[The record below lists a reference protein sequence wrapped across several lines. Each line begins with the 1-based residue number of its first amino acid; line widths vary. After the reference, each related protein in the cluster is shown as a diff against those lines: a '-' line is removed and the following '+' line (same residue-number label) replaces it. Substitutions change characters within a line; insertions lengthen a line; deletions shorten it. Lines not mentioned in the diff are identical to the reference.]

1 MTSSKRLRCSNTINY
16 YSKNMRHCIKFLL
29 PAVLLLSSCFKFS
42 KEINIPLTE
51 SGAGKLVIN
60 SLNPV
65 GSKITAQVSVSTSA
79 TEPFSL
85 KIVDNAQVMLYT
97 NGQMN
102 GAMVYDP
109 NQKIYTSTV
118 VPVAGQRYSIEASA
132 NGFTTVSAKTES
144 PVIVPIIDTRE
155 NASGRKNDDGNPLSE
170 FRIRFNDPPTPGD
183 LYIIRFTSGKEEYMF
198 RSMEVYSVDPCV
210 EKVLPPPDIIF
221 ENEALGTLSSG
232 NGIFIQDQSFNG
244 MQKEL
249 ILYIGSPEPLNT
261 MPEEYFG
268 DVEVSLLHVTTDFYN
283 YYKSYFMSAAAGG
296 NKDPF
301 SEPVGVQSNVK
312 DGYGIFSVAGKSTKK
327 LN

>member
-1 MTSSKRLRCSNTINY
+1 
-16 YSKNMRHCIKFLL
+16 
-29 PAVLLLSSCFKFS
+29 
-42 KEINIPLTE
+42 
-51 SGAGKLVIN
+51 
-60 SLNPV
+60 
-65 GSKITAQVSVSTSA
+65 
-79 TEPFSL
+79 
-85 KIVDNAQVMLYT
+85 
-97 NGQMN
+97 MN

-198 RSMEVYSVDPCV
+198 RSMEVYSIDPCV